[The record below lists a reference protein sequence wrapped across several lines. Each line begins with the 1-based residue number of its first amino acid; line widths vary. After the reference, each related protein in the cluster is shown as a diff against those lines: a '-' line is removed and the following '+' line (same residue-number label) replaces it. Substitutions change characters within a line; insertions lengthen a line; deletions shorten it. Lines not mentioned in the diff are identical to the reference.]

1 VFIDIIDF
9 ANSAKQPSFGGG
21 GDPRRPRKTEGK
33 MGRHYG
39 ELAFTDSVRRFQ
51 AEDGSADSY
60 ARHQARGG
68 RDTVTPDL
76 VAFLAQTRSFYLAT
90 ASADGRP
97 YLQHRGGPAGFLK
110 PLDEKHLGFAE
121 YSGNR
126 QFISQ
131 GNLAENDR
139 VLIFLPDY
147 AHRRRIKIWGRAK
160 IVADD
165 AALLARLI
173 DPDYPADA
181 QRAIV
186 IEIEA
191 WDTNCPQHI
200 PQLLPAEDV
209 AELVTGLRARVAQ
222 LETRLRNAGLDP
234 S

>member
-1 VFIDIIDF
+1 
-9 ANSAKQPSFGGG
+9 
-21 GDPRRPRKTEGK
+21 

-51 AEDGSADSY
+51 ASDGSAASY
-60 ARHQARGG
+60 ARQQAKGG
-68 RDTVTPDL
+68 RDSVTPDL
-76 VAFLAQTRSFYLAT
+76 AAFLAQTRSFYIAS

-97 YLQHRGGPAGFLK
+97 YMQHRGGPAGFLK
-110 PLDEKHLGFAE
+110 PIDEKHLGFAE
-121 YSGNR
+121 FSGNR

-139 VLIFLPDY
+139 VLLFLPDY
-147 AHRRRIKIWGRAK
+147 AHRRRVKIWGRAR
-160 IVADD
+160 IVADEP
-165 AALLARLI
+165 ALLERLT
-173 DPDYPADA
+173 DPNYPYVP

-209 AELVTGLRARVAQ
+209 AELVTGLRTRVAD
-222 LETRLRNAGLDP
+222 LETRLRNAGIDP
-234 S
+234 G

>member
-1 VFIDIIDF
+1 M
-9 ANSAKQPSFGGG
+9 
-21 GDPRRPRKTEGK
+21 EGK

-60 ARHQARGG
+60 ARQQAKGG

-76 VAFLAQTRSFYLAT
+76 AAFLAQTRSFYIAS

-97 YLQHRGGPAGFLK
+97 YMQHRGGPAGFLK
-110 PLDEKHLGFAE
+110 PIDAKHLGFAE
-121 YSGNR
+121 FSGNR

-131 GNLAENDR
+131 GNLVENDR
-139 VLIFLPDY
+139 VLIFVPDY
-147 AHRRRIKIWGRAK
+147 AHRRRVKIWGRAR
-160 IVADD
+160 VVSDD
-165 AALLARLI
+165 PALLGKLT
-173 DPDYPADA
+173 DPTYPYVP

-209 AELVTGLRARVAQ
+209 AELVAGLRARVAD
-222 LETRLRNAGLDP
+222 LETRLRNAGIDP
-234 S
+234 G